1 MKRLISVVD
10 IKTLSEKGQ
19 TEFMVDDD
27 TLITPAAR
35 DAANEF
41 GVKIVKAA
49 APAVPRRFPQLKLA
63 KLRLPMLL
71 LWLLPERLWNGPKR
85 FLPRPIAR
93 RYPVIVKAIR

>member
-49 APAVPRRFPQLKLA
+49 APCCTATVPAVEHWPSYVCQCFSCGYCRSGCGTVPSGFSRD
-63 KLRLPMLL
+63 
-71 LWLLPERLWNGPKR
+71 LLPAGTRLS
-85 FLPRPIAR
+85 
-93 RYPVIVKAIR
+93 